1 MPTSASSPSPAVL
14 PWTALAALEWTDT
27 PMWVFDL
34 TGKQMRWSNQA
45 GLEFWNASSLED
57 FLARD
62 FSDLSPSTIIRN
74 QAHMDEHIVGRCGHE
89 QWTLYPKGQPT
100 TVDIHS
106 VGITL
111 PEGHRAILYEVL
123 HIMKSPDP
131 FIPRGVEAMQQTPLV
146 IALFRIADG
155 SVVMR
160 NPAGVQHFG
169 SVNAFER
176 QDDFS
181 AMFVDSAQAEI
192 AWKQIFLQR
201 KYQAE
206 VELHTLQGDHWYDL
220 DVRPMLDPVTGET
233 VLQINAQDISQRK
246 QAEADLQDSETLFRA
261 FFNNNLDAALLT
273 TMSGEILTVNPE
285 AQRMLGYSAAEFRR
299 IRVENIVDTVDQ
311 RLALAQMQCSQMGWF
326 RGELTFIDKEGRRFP
341 CEVSSS
347 VFNGKGESTMR
358 SMLVRDITER
368 QEVEQQLRIAATA
381 FESQEGMVV
390 TDAQKMILRVNQSFT
405 RITGYT
411 AEEAIGRN
419 IRLLQSGQH
428 EADFYVMM
436 WQKLYENGSW
446 QGEVWNRRKNGETY
460 PQWLTITAVKNTA
473 GEVTQYV
480 ASLIDITLRKAAE
493 DEVKQL
499 AFYDPLTLL
508 PNRRLL
514 LNRLEQSLVVSWR
527 THRLGAL
534 LFIDLDNFKMLNDT
548 LGHDKGD
555 CLLKEVAHRLSSCV
569 RESDTVARLGG
580 DEFVILLEDLSKTV
594 HEAVAQ
600 ADAIGRKILL
610 SLNQPYALGEQQPYH
625 STASIGITL
634 LGEQQDSVDDL
645 MKRADLAMYESK
657 AAGRNTLCFFDPQMQ
672 ANIKARATLEADLRR
687 GLPEREFCLYFQPQ
701 VDSKGH
707 ITSAEVLVRWNHPE
721 HGLLSPAV
729 FIPLA
734 EETGLIAPLG
744 HWVLESACKQLAI
757 WKDQP
762 DKAHLSI
769 SVNVSAV
776 QLRQPDFVQDV
787 LTVLQQTQ
795 INPERLK
802 IEMTESLLLDNVE
815 EVIAKMTALKAH
827 GIGFALDDFGTGY
840 SSLSYLKRLPLDQLK
855 IDQSFVRDL
864 LTDPNDATI
873 ARTIIALAESMGL
886 SVIAEGVE
894 TQEQRDCLAN
904 EGCHAYQG
912 YFFGKPLP
920 LEAFE
925 ALLNPPT

>member
-1 MPTSASSPSPAVL
+1 
-14 PWTALAALEWTDT
+14 
-27 PMWVFDL
+27 MWVFDL
-34 TGKQMRWSNQA
+34 LGRRMRWANPA
-45 GLEFWNASSLED
+45 ALAFWNAASLEE

-74 QAHMDEHIVGRCGHE
+74 QAHMEEHAVGRCGRE
-89 QWTLYPKGQPT
+89 QWTLYPQGQPT

-106 VGITL
+106 IGIAL
-111 PEGHRAILYEVL
+111 PEPEGGRGILYEVL
-123 HIMKSPDP
+123 RTMKTIDP
-131 FIPRGVEAMQQTPLV
+131 TVLRGVEAMQQTPLV
-146 IALFRIADG
+146 IGLYRASDG
-155 SVVMR
+155 SAVMR
-160 NPAGVQHFG
+160 NPSGVESFG
-169 SVNAFER
+169 IVDSTQR

-181 AMFVDSAQAEI
+181 AMFVDPVQAEM
-192 AWKQIFLQR
+192 ALEKVFHQR
-201 KYQAE
+201 KYQVE
-206 VELHTLQGDHWYDL
+206 VELLTLSGAHWYDL
-220 DVRPMLDPVTGET
+220 DVRPMLDPVTGEAM
-233 VLQINAQDISQRK
+233 LQVNAQDISQRK
-246 QAEADLQDSETLFRA
+246 QAEAALRESESLFRA
-261 FFNNNLDAALLT
+261 FFSNNLDAALLT
-273 TMSGEILTVNPE
+273 TLDGTILTTNPE
-285 AQRMLGYSAAEFRR
+285 AQRMLGYSDAEFHR
-299 IRVENIVDTVDQ
+299 IRVEHIVDANDQ
-311 RLALAQMQCSQMGWF
+311 RLALAYIQCSQMGWF
-326 RGELTFIDKEGRRFP
+326 RGELTFIDKDGRKFP

-347 VFNGKGESTMR
+347 VFNGKDDIPLR
-358 SMLVRDITER
+358 SILARDITER
-368 QEVEQQLRIAATA
+368 KEAEQQLRIAATA

-390 TDAQKMILRVNQSFT
+390 TDAQKIILRVNQSFS
-405 RITGYT
+405 RITGYA
-411 AEEAIGRN
+411 AEEVIGRH

-428 EADFYVMM
+428 DASFYVTM
-436 WQKLYENGSW
+436 WQNLYESGSW

-460 PQWLTITAVKNTA
+460 PQWLTITAVKNAA

-480 ASLIDITLRKAAE
+480 ASLIDITQRKAAE

-499 AFYDPLTLL
+499 AFYDPLTQL

-514 LNRLEQSLVVSWR
+514 LNRLEQSLVVSRR

-555 CLLKEVAHRLSSCV
+555 CLLKEVAHRLNSCV

-580 DEFVILLEDLSKTV
+580 DEFVIMLEDLSKTV
-594 HEAVAQ
+594 HEAVMQ
-600 ADAIGRKILL
+600 AESIGRKILL

-634 LGEQQDSVDDL
+634 LGERQDSVDDL

-672 ANIKARATLEADLRR
+672 ANIKARAMLEADLRR
-687 GLPEREFCLYFQPQ
+687 GLPEREFCLYYQPQ
-701 VDSKGH
+701 VDSTGRV
-707 ITSAEVLVRWNHPE
+707 TSAEALVRWNHPE
-721 HGLLSPAV
+721 HGVLSPAV

-744 HWVLESACKQLAI
+744 HWVLEAACKQLAI
-757 WKDQP
+757 WKNQP

-776 QLRQPDFVQDV
+776 QLRQPDFVEQV
-787 LTVLQQTQ
+787 LETIAQTQ
-795 INPERLK
+795 ANPERLK
-802 IEMTESLLLDNVE
+802 LELTESLLLENVE
-815 EVIAKMTALKAH
+815 DIIAKMTALKAH
-827 GIGFALDDFGTGY
+827 GIGFSLDDFGTGY
-840 SSLSYLKRLPLDQLK
+840 SSLAYLKRLPLDQLK
-855 IDQSFVRDL
+855 IDQTFVRDL

-894 TQEQRDCLAN
+894 TQAQRDCLAS

-925 ALLNPPT
+925 ALLSA